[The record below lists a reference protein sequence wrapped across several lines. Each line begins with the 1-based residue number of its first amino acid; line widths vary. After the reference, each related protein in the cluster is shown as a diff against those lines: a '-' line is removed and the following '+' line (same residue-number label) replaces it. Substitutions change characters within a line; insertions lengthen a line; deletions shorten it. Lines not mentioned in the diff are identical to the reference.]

1 MNQDSIIDNMT
12 ASESASGKKGV
23 VRCAIYTRKS
33 TDEGLEQE
41 FNSLDAQRESAE
53 AYIASQRYEGWV
65 CIPDRFDD
73 GGFTGGNMERP
84 ALKRLL
90 AGIASGDIDCVVVY
104 KVDRLSRSLMDFA
117 RIMELFDKHSVSF
130 VSVTQQF
137 NTTSSMGRL
146 TLNILLSFAQ
156 FEREIIS
163 ERTRDKMSAARRR
176 GKWIGGQ
183 PVLGYD
189 VDPND
194 SKLVVNEEEAARV
207 LAIYKLY
214 LDYQAL
220 IPVVQELLRRGWCAK
235 RWITKTGNERGGK
248 PFCKNSLYRL
258 LTNVV
263 YTGKIEFK
271 GAIYEGEHDGIV
283 DPDLWQ
289 KVQKI
294 LQRNGHTGG
303 REVRNKYG
311 ALLKGILYCTACGTG
326 MIHSYTKK
334 NGKRYRYY
342 VCLNAQQRGWSAC
355 PSKSLNAQEIEDAVV
370 NQIRDIGGSKSVV
383 AATLSKIQD
392 ESRERLAELESER
405 RSRERELKRLH
416 TRVQNLMKSSFSAR
430 SDQKQ
435 AIDQLADLEDRIR
448 TAEQRMT
455 VIREEAALIQEQTL
469 SESDVTEALT
479 AFDPVWDSLAPREQ
493 TRIIR
498 LLVERVGYDGQDNK
512 VTVTFRSQGIKSLCS
527 QAATEDERRPND

>member
-1 MNQDSIIDNMT
+1 
-12 ASESASGKKGV
+12 
-23 VRCAIYTRKS
+23 
-33 TDEGLEQE
+33 
-41 FNSLDAQRESAE
+41 
-53 AYIASQRYEGWV
+53 
-65 CIPDRFDD
+65 
-73 GGFTGGNMERP
+73 MERP

-90 AGIASGDIDCVVVY
+90 AGIDSGNIDCVVTY
-104 KVDRLSRSLMDFA
+104 KVDRLSRSLLDFA
-117 RIMELFDKHSVSF
+117 RIMELFDKHSVSL

-163 ERTRDKMSAARRR
+163 ERTRDKMWAARRK

-189 VDPND
+189 VDPNG

-207 LAIYKLY
+207 RAIYKLY

-220 IPVVQELLRRGWCAK
+220 IPVVQELQRRGWYAK
-235 RWITKTGNERGGK
+235 RWITRKGHERGGK

-263 YTGKIEFK
+263 YTGKIAFK
-271 GAIYEGEHDGIV
+271 GAVYEGEHDGIV

-289 KVQKI
+289 EAQKI
-294 LQRNGHTGG
+294 LQRNGRTGG

-326 MIHSYTKK
+326 MVHTYTSKK
-334 NGKRYRYY
+334 GKRYRYY
-342 VCLNAQQRGWSAC
+342 VCLNAQQRGWSSC
-355 PSKSLNAQEIEDAVV
+355 PSKALNAQEIEDAVV
-370 NQIRDIGGSKSVV
+370 NQIRGIGGSKTVV
-383 AATLSKIQD
+383 AATLAKIQE
-392 ESRERLAELESER
+392 ESRERLAELESEQ

-416 TRVQNLMKSSFSAR
+416 GRVQDLTKSSFSTN
-430 SDQKQ
+430 SDRKQ
-435 AIDQLADLEDRIR
+435 AIDQLADLEDQIR
-448 TAEQRMT
+448 TVEQRVT
-455 VIREEAALIQEQTL
+455 LIREEAALIQKQTL
-469 SESDVTEALT
+469 KERDVTEALA
-479 AFDPVWDSLAPREQ
+479 AFDPIWDSLAPREQ

-498 LLVERVGYDGQDNK
+498 LLVDRVGYDGRDNR
-512 VTVTFRSQGIKSLCS
+512 VTVTFRSQGMKALCS
-527 QAATEDERRPND
+527 QAPIERRQEAR